1 MTEPQDAGVR
11 QTALPFA
18 QWTPPWLT
26 VRDVG
31 APLLRQT
38 CLRSRNVSVEWLQRL
53 GSGPVAWRFRQD
65 RHALFLFERGIAS
78 CQGTVDGQR
87 IGTSLQGAARLAF
100 VPAGAAVEAT
110 FDVPARCSYF
120 VAFFDASPLLD
131 WDEETAGLGVPELQ
145 VGFAH
150 PRLALAVTQLRQEMM
165 HRDGVSRLMVE
176 GFAAQAWALLHRHM
190 AVAPNGP
197 RALRPKVLR
206 TVLNHMR
213 ERISEDVSVAELA
226 VLAGL
231 GARQFCRRF
240 RAATGTTPA
249 RARDGMR
256 LDLATTLL
264 TTTPRSITDI
274 ALDCGFSQPQHLAT
288 AIKRRCGLTPS
299 ELRSGSL
306 ASRRRRHDDM
316 S

>member
-11 QTALPFA
+11 QTAPPFA
-18 QWTPPWLT
+18 QRTPPWPT
-26 VRDVG
+26 IREVG
-31 APLLRQT
+31 APLLHRT
-38 CLRSRNVSVEWLQRL
+38 CLQSRNISVEWLQRF

-65 RHALFLFERGIAS
+65 RHALFLFERGVTS
-78 CQGTVDGQR
+78 CRGTVDGCR
-87 IGTSLQGAARLAF
+87 IGAPLYGAARLAF

-131 WDEETAGLGVPELQ
+131 WDEEMAGLGVPGPQ
-145 VGFAH
+145 IGFAQ
-150 PRLALAVTQLRQEMM
+150 PRLALAVTQLRQEMT
-165 HRDGVSRLMVE
+165 HQDGVSRLMAE
-176 GFAAQAWALLHRHM
+176 GFAAQAWALLHRRL
-190 AVAPNGP
+190 AVASNGP
-197 RALRPKVLR
+197 RALRPAVLR

-213 ERISEDVSVAELA
+213 ERIADDVSVTELA
-226 VLAGL
+226 ALAGL

-240 RAATGTTPA
+240 HAATGATPA
-249 RARDGMR
+249 RARDSMR

-264 TTTPRSITDI
+264 TTTRRSVTDV

-299 ELRSGSL
+299 ELRGDSSAG
-306 ASRRRRHDDM
+306 RRRWCRN
-316 S
+316 